1 MSDREFLIE
10 TNTQDILKILISEGG
25 LSLKDAMRQFYTSA
39 VFEKLL
45 DCNTGLY
52 LESPAYIYNLYLNEV
67 KNAGIMQDEI

>member
-10 TNTQDILKILISEGG
+10 TNTQDILKILISESG

>member
-1 MSDREFLIE
+1 MSGREFLIE